1 MPQGDDILCQKHLLS
16 HVFFSFF
23 SLLFYYYLDLK
34 HFEIWFLTGRRIW
47 ADSSDSGGS
56 SVGGANG
63 YPSKFCCHWREYF
76 LYRHQSLTDTKIIGA
91 VSIFQFLRRSA
102 FSFAMHILI
111 TNDDGPPSSHSS
123 PYVHCLVEHLKAAGH
138 QVSVCL
144 PHTQRSWIGKAH
156 IIGQTLKPL
165 YYRPSSALHGEGD
178 QGTTHTRPSASSDIE
193 EWVLIDGTPAS
204 CTQIGLTHL
213 FKDKGPIDLVVSGP
227 NYGRNTTAV
236 FALSSGT
243 MGAALEGAACR
254 KKSIALSFA
263 FFTRNHDPVII
274 EAACKHSVKVIEA
287 LYKQWPSDNSVD
299 LYSVNVPLVEGVDTH
314 KTIFTEILQNYWTDG
329 GCFTEVEDDA
339 SDGVDAEEQLR
350 QEQEGGAPATTYKHK
365 YYKWAPKF
373 TDVYK
378 SVEDGGPGSDGWVV
392 QEGNTRQVQLPTA
405 TKSSTNVSKV

>member
-1 MPQGDDILCQKHLLS
+1 
-16 HVFFSFF
+16 
-23 SLLFYYYLDLK
+23 
-34 HFEIWFLTGRRIW
+34 
-47 ADSSDSGGS
+47 
-56 SVGGANG
+56 
-63 YPSKFCCHWREYF
+63 
-76 LYRHQSLTDTKIIGA
+76 
-91 VSIFQFLRRSA
+91 
-102 FSFAMHILI
+102 MHILI

-138 QVSVCL
+138 TVSVCL

-156 IIGQTLKPL
+156 IIGQTLKPV
-165 YYRPSSALHGEGD
+165 YYRPSASLHGEGD
-178 QGTTHTRPSASSDIE
+178 QGTTHTQPRATGDGDD
-193 EWVLIDGTPAS
+193 WVLIDGTPAS
-204 CTQIGLTHL
+204 CTQIGLNHL
-213 FKDKGPIDLVVSGP
+213 FKDKGPVDLVVSGP

-243 MGAALEGAACR
+243 MGAALEGAALR

-274 EAACKHSVKVIEA
+274 EAACKHSVRVIEA

-329 GCFTEVEDDA
+329 GCFTEVEDGA
-339 SDGVDAEEQLR
+339 PDGVDAEEELR
-350 QEQEGGAPATTYKHK
+350 QEQEGGAPATGYKRK
-365 YYKWAPKF
+365 CYKWAPKF

-392 QEGNTRQVQLPTA
+392 QEGNTRQVPAAFKMKVPTNNSNSVTPLKA
-405 TKSSTNVSKV
+405 NFAMSRTDKLQKELEL